1 MSPNKLSVWQ
11 LLWNTVRLL
20 YTFSN
25 ENIRERKNLGHEKE
39 ESKTTKSFRKG
50 VMSHWFPF
58 LHYLT
63 VCFELISSS

>member
-25 ENIRERKNLGHEKE
+25 ENICERKNLGHEKE
-39 ESKTTKSFRKG
+39 ESKVSAQQKKK
-50 VMSHWFPF
+50 
-58 LHYLT
+58 
-63 VCFELISSS
+63 